1 MNTTVPSIN
10 QFDVYESVTT
20 TIITSIERGAGT
32 FVMPWHRT
40 GSDISRPAN
49 VATGAAYRG
58 VNVIALWAQALSA
71 GFQSSHWGTYRQ
83 WAVLNAQVR
92 RGERGSP
99 ILFYKP
105 ARAKDQNPDDE
116 QRKRFLVRASW
127 VFNAEQVEGWIAPVP
142 VCVSEPERVEAAE
155 ALVASTGASVLHGG
169 DQAYY
174 TPGQDEIHLPLRSQF
189 LASPTRT
196 NTEAYYAVMLHELV
210 HWSGASHR
218 LNRTFGSRFGDQAY
232 AAEELVAELGA
243 AFLCADL
250 GISNDPRPD
259 HAAYVADWLAV
270 LGSDKRAIV
279 TASRLAAEA
288 ASFLMM
294 DRD

>member
-1 MNTTVPSIN
+1 MNTTVPSTK
-10 QFDVYESVTT
+10 QFDVYESVTN
-20 TIITSIERGAGT
+20 TIITAIERGSGA
-32 FVMPWHRT
+32 FVMPWHRI
-40 GSDISRPAN
+40 GSDITRPVN

-58 VNVIALWAQALSA
+58 VNVIALWAQAMSA
-71 GFQSSHWGTYRQ
+71 GFRSSHWGTYRQ
-83 WAVLNAQVR
+83 WEALNAQVR

-105 ARAKDQNPDDE
+105 TRTKDQDKDDE

-127 VFNAEQVEGWIAPVP
+127 VFNADQVEGWIAPVA
-142 VCVSEPERVEAAE
+142 VCLSEPARVEAAE

-169 DQAYY
+169 DRAYY
-174 TPGQDEIHLPLRSQF
+174 APRQDEIHLPLRSQF

-196 NTEAYYAVMLHELV
+196 RTEAYYAVLLHELV

-218 LNRTFGSRFGDQAY
+218 LNRTFGSRFGDRAY

-259 HAAYVADWLAV
+259 HAAYVADWLSV
-270 LGSDKRAIV
+270 LGSDKRAVV
-279 TASRLAAEA
+279 TASRLAADA
-288 ASFLMM
+288 ASFMKT

>member
-10 QFDVYESVTT
+10 QFDVYESVTK
-20 TIITSIERGAGT
+20 TIITAIERGAGA

-40 GSDISRPAN
+40 GSDISRPVN
-49 VATGAAYRG
+49 VASGATYRG
-58 VNVIALWAQALSA
+58 VNVIALWAQAMSA

-83 WAVLNAQVR
+83 WAALDAQVR

-127 VFNAEQVEGWIAPVP
+127 VFNAEQVEGWVAPAPV
-142 VCVSEPERVEAAE
+142 CISEPERVEAAE

-174 TPGQDEIHLPLRSQF
+174 APRQDEIHLPLRSQF
-189 LASPTRT
+189 LASATRT
-196 NTEAYYAVMLHELV
+196 KTEAYYAVLLHELV
-210 HWSGASHR
+210 HWSGAAHR
-218 LNRTFGSRFGDQAY
+218 LNRTFGGRFGDRAY

-259 HAAYVADWLAV
+259 HASYVADWLSV

-288 ASFLMM
+288 ASFLKI